1 MAMINMMVA
10 SENTSVVISDDAEA
24 DEMRSFVESRANQRW
39 LRNAAD
45 HNSGKILA
53 HTFGKREDKV
63 FVELRGL
70 PGIRE
75 EVLCRFRRHAA
86 PGSARLRRA
95 SVTHRSRSLRTSTL
109 RNSLC
114 RTTCSHGRR

>member
-70 PGIRE
+70 PGILRKSFS
-75 EVLCRFRRHAA
+75 RGSSA
-86 PGSARLRRA
+86 SARSSSASFSDFVRRGFFFASFSAGRLLRC
-95 SVTHRSRSLRTSTL
+95 LPLTL
-109 RNSLC
+109 YQ
-114 RTTCSHGRR
+114 